1 MSGSGRSAV
10 PIILSLMLLVLFYS
24 MGFYMLNPIIRTL
37 REEGLIPGATEVE
50 WRFYAGLIGTVLQGV
65 GLASSLILGYFADRF
80 GRRPV
85 IFAAGLMMGAGLLL
99 VSAATSYFQLLS
111 FFVLFG
117 VGFVGI
123 GPAIYAFIS
132 DAVPSES
139 RGKGYAAYYASS
151 VVAMILGLIVAGI
164 LLHWRP
170 AYALAGA
177 MTLLF
182 TTTLFMLSKGV
193 TIGYSEKRES
203 AAGGS
208 SLKDALPSLKKRS
221 VLLILLMIIPW
232 TIPWGMLSYWSVD
245 YLVAKWGVSRETA
258 SLVLALATA
267 SIAAGHVVGGSLSDK
282 MAGKGEISWRAKISL
297 VGVIVGY
304 LFMLT
309 MLLYPYPYG
318 RESLESLLPPALIAV
333 GGMMFT
339 TFAYPN
345 ISTVMSD
352 VVPPEHR
359 GKVFA
364 VYGVLNNLGWT
375 LGPSAYAV
383 TLGLVSRIV
392 GNSVQA
398 MTYSASMIVSL
409 WIFAAICW
417 AVLVKTYPKEK
428 L

>member
-1 MSGSGRSAV
+1 MSVGKRSAAL
-10 PIILSLMLLVLFYS
+10 IIVSLMLLVLFYS
-24 MGFYMLNPIIRTL
+24 MGFYMLNPSIRVL
-37 REEGLIPGATEVE
+37 REEGLIPGTTEVE

-65 GLASSLILGYFADRF
+65 GLASSLILGYLADKL

-85 IFAAGLMMGAGLLL
+85 ILAAGVMMGAGLLL
-99 VSAATSYFQLLS
+99 VSAAASYLQLIA

-117 VGFVGI
+117 IGFVGI

-151 VVAMILGLIVAGI
+151 VVAMILSLIVAGV
-164 LLHWRP
+164 LLHWRA
-170 AYALAGA
+170 AYTLAGA
-177 MTLLF
+177 STLVFALA
-182 TTTLFMLSKGV
+182 LFMLSKGI

-203 AAGGS
+203 TSGGS
-208 SLKDALPSLKKRS
+208 SLRDAIPSLKKKS

-232 TIPWGMLSYWSVD
+232 TIPWGMLSFWSVD
-245 YLVAKWGVSRETA
+245 YLVAKWGVSKETA

-282 MAGKGEISWRAKISL
+282 MAGRGEVSWRAKISL
-297 VGVIVGY
+297 AGVVVGFA
-304 LFMLT
+304 FMLS
-309 MLLYPYPYG
+309 MMLYPYPYG
-318 RESLESLLPPALIAV
+318 RETLDSLLPPALIAI

-345 ISTVMSD
+345 ISTVISD

-383 TLGLVSRIV
+383 TLGFMSGLV
-392 GNSVQA
+392 GDSVQA
-398 MTYSASMIVSL
+398 MTYSASLIVSL
-409 WIFAAICW
+409 WIIAAVCW
-417 AVLVKTYPKEK
+417 AALVRTYPREK

>member
-1 MSGSGRSAV
+1 MSGGGRSAV

-203 AAGGS
+203 AAGG
-208 SLKDALPSLKKRS
+208 
-221 VLLILLMIIPW
+221 
-232 TIPWGMLSYWSVD
+232 
-245 YLVAKWGVSRETA
+245 
-258 SLVLALATA
+258 
-267 SIAAGHVVGGSLSDK
+267 
-282 MAGKGEISWRAKISL
+282 
-297 VGVIVGY
+297 
-304 LFMLT
+304 
-309 MLLYPYPYG
+309 
-318 RESLESLLPPALIAV
+318 LLPEGRAPQ
-333 GGMMFT
+333 
-339 TFAYPN
+339 
-345 ISTVMSD
+345 
-352 VVPPEHR
+352 PEEEER
-359 GKVFA
+359 A
-364 VYGVLNNLGWT
+364 PDT
-375 LGPSAYAV
+375 A
-383 TLGLVSRIV
+383 
-392 GNSVQA
+392 
-398 MTYSASMIVSL
+398 
-409 WIFAAICW
+409 
-417 AVLVKTYPKEK
+417 
-428 L
+428 